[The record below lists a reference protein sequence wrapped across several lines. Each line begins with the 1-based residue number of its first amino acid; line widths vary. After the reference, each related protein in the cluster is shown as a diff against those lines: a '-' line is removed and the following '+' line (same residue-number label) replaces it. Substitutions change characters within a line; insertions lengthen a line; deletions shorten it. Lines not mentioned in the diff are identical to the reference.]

1 MYKDTVT
8 ADSTATPAAGNVFVN
23 WTHEDNEVSSSAG
36 LDYAFTAEGG
46 RIYVFTASFRAGTT
60 SASVDKQLVSYERDG
75 ETVTEIPEGFKALVG
90 DVLNYE
96 ISVKNTG
103 EVALNTTVTDSITGE
118 GTLTINAGE
127 GYTVEDGKII
137 ISGLAPEGTVTI
149 TASYTVVAA
158 DAGKTITNT
167 ATVDLPGDEPGDDPT
182 GEEEVTVDEYGIT
195 VTPADITIYM
205 GGDAGYEA
213 VVGENGQVIS
223 DNNTLPTPLFT
234 VELSE
239 SFGELSVEQIE
250 AIEIAGTTSDEGMRG
265 WRFDYAGETED
276 GENLYY
282 IVPDEGQDPIRVTYT
297 DGAGGRQRPL

>member
-8 ADSTATPAAGNVFVN
+8 ADSTATPAAGNVFVE

-36 LDYAFTAEGG
+36 LNYAFTAEGG
-46 RIYVFTASFRAGTT
+46 QEYVFTGALRAGTT

-75 ETVTEIPEGFKALVG
+75 ETVSEIPEGFKALVG

-96 ISVKNTG
+96 ISVENTG
-103 EVALNTTVTDSITGE
+103 EVALNDIAVSDTLWGNGVDSATVGGAETDVSSGSCTVNVAVDGSVVIT
-118 GTLTINAGE
+118 
-127 GYTVEDGKII
+127 Y
-137 ISGLAPEGTVTI
+137 
-149 TASYTVVAA
+149 SYTVTAD
-158 DAGKTITNT
+158 DAGETITNT
-167 ATVDLPGDEPGDDPT
+167 ATADLPGDEPDPDDD
-182 GEEEVTVDEYGIT
+182 VTVAVDEYGIT

-239 SFGELSVEQIE
+239 SFGEL
-250 AIEIAGTTSDEGMRG
+250 R
-265 WRFDYAGETED
+265 R
-276 GENLYY
+276 
-282 IVPDEGQDPIRVTYT
+282 
-297 DGAGGRQRPL
+297 